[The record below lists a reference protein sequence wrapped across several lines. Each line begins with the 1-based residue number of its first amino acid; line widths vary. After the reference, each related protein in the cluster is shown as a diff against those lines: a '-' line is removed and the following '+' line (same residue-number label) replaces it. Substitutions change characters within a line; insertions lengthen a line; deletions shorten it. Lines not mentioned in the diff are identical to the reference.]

1 MRKRIYDL
9 ACPIANALDVVGDRW
24 TLLILRDLLLGRR
37 RYREFQDSLPGIPPN
52 LLTERLRLLEMEG
65 VVERRIYSDSPL
77 RAEYAVTA
85 KGHELAAVMASLARW
100 GERHY
105 PSDDGAG
112 YRLRHA
118 GCNGVVASD
127 GVCGECGRTVA
138 AADAELARLA
148 IDQRSADVAEPG
160 SAASS

>member
-1 MRKRIYDL
+1 SMTCGYWALSSDGKVAIAEGKRVRIWMVHAATFCNGPTSSEDGAFLRYAAGTATHLDLVGSRCVAVPAAPVLDGGVRSMRKRIYDL

-77 RAEYAVTA
+77 RAEYAVT
-85 KGHELAAVMASLARW
+85 
-100 GERHY
+100 
-105 PSDDGAG
+105 
-112 YRLRHA
+112 
-118 GCNGVVASD
+118 
-127 GVCGECGRTVA
+127 
-138 AADAELARLA
+138 
-148 IDQRSADVAEPG
+148 
-160 SAASS
+160 